1 MYLVCFCSLHIC
13 QIFTMFGGLWYLFGY
28 SGEVRRSG
36 HCPHGTVHFM
46 RKTGSNEKPVSF
58 VQKRGSNETIT
69 HLNAKLQME
78 RKLHENRK

>member
-1 MYLVCFCSLHIC
+1 
-13 QIFTMFGGLWYLFGY
+13 MFGGLWYLFGY

-69 HLNAKLQME
+69 HLNE
-78 RKLHENRK
+78 IY